1 MSNYLNVETD
11 PGLGTW
17 IRILFQNMAKDLE
30 MCTLVNIGIF
40 QTRKQNKFFMF

>member
-1 MSNYLNVETD
+1 MSNYLIVETD
-11 PGLGTW
+11 PGVGTW

-30 MCTLVNIGIF
+30 MCTLVIIGIF